1 MTNRNTIKLIL
12 ASAVLALA
20 SIASPSYAAN
30 DGYLVFNAAA
40 FHFKNQDERNAFVP
54 GIGWEFSPTGKLGY
68 HVGTL
73 SDSFGFQAVYGGINY
88 GTRRFWN
95 NRARFLVGA
104 TIVRKQFHKNTA
116 PDVKIVPFPV
126 LEVALT
132 KNAVL
137 NISGSPEIDYQDHHN
152 NAVMFF
158 QVKLNLN

>member
-1 MTNRNTIKLIL
+1 MTTRNKSKLIL
-12 ASAVLALA
+12 ASAGLALA
-20 SIASPSYAAN
+20 AFASPSFAAK
-30 DGYLVFNAAA
+30 DGYLVFNTAAY
-40 FHFKNQDERNAFVP
+40 HFKNQSERNALVP

-73 SDSFGFQAVYGGINY
+73 SDSFGYQAVYGGVNY

-95 NRARFLVGA
+95 NKARFLVGA
-104 TIVRKQFHKNTA
+104 TLVRKQFHKNSG
-116 PDVKIVPFPV
+116 PEVKIVPFPV
-126 LEVALT
+126 LELALA

-152 NAVMFF
+152 NAVLFF